1 MTTEVQTR
9 PAPRWRRRKDAR
21 PSEILAAAME
31 MFGDR
36 GFGAT
41 RLDDVARKAGCTKGT
56 VFLYY
61 KNKAELFQAA
71 VRESVLPLV
80 LENERLV
87 ETNPGDARDVLE
99 KLLRQRWDHVARNRF
114 AAIVKLMLAETH
126 IYPELARFCHDEII
140 ERNQALLRRVLQRG
154 VDRGELRPMN
164 VAHVARFVVAP
175 LLFAVVWRHALD
187 HAIESQFSMEE
198 FFETSLR
205 VMLQGLSIDPVPA
218 MSGT

>member
-21 PSEILAAAME
+21 PVEILAAAME
-31 MFGDR
+31 MFGER
-36 GFGAT
+36 GYGST

-80 LENERLV
+80 QENERLV
-87 ETNPGDARDVLE
+87 DSHSGDSRDVLE
-99 KLLRQRWDHVARNRF
+99 KLLRQRWDHVSRNRF

-126 IYPELARFCHDEII
+126 IYPDLARFCHDEII

-154 VDRGELRPMN
+154 VDRGELR
-164 VAHVARFVVAP
+164 VIDVSHVARFVVAP
-175 LLFAVVWRHALD
+175 LLFAVVWRHALE
-187 HAIESQFSMEE
+187 HAIETRFSMEE
-198 FFETSLR
+198 FFESSLR
-205 VMLQGLSIDPVPA
+205 VMLQGLSADQVPA